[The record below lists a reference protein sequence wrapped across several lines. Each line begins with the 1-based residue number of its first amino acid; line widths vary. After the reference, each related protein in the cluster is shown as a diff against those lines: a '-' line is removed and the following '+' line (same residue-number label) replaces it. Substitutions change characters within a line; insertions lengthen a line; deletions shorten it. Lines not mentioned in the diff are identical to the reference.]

1 MQYLLDTAD
10 VEAIR
15 KAYESYPVDGV
26 TTNPTI
32 ISREKTEYAQLLRE
46 IRGIIGKEGMFH
58 IQTTKIDTESIVK
71 EAIALRDFI
80 NGNFYVKIPTF
91 EPGLKAMQILKKMG
105 FKITA
110 TAIFTQQQ
118 ALIAARAGAD
128 YVAPYVNRL
137 DNISSDGVGVVADI
151 CHLLKNYN
159 LEAKILAASFKNVE
173 QVHRISLVGTHAV
186 TIQPE
191 LLESMIYHPLTDA
204 AIMDFA
210 KDWRARYDRN
220 YVLDLLKDQP
230 PVE

>member
-10 VEAIR
+10 VESIR
-15 KAYESYPVDGV
+15 RACESYPIDGV

-32 ISREKTEYAQLLRE
+32 ISKQKTDYAQLLRE
-46 IRGIIGKEGMFH
+46 IREIIGKEGMFH

-71 EAIALRDFI
+71 EAIALRDYI

-91 EPGLKAMQILKKMG
+91 EPGIKAMQILKKMG

-151 CHLLKNYN
+151 CHLIKNFN
-159 LEAKILAASFKNVE
+159 LETKILAASFKNVE

-220 YVLDLLKDQP
+220 YILDLLKDQP
-230 PVE
+230 PIE

>member
-1 MQYLLDTAD
+1 MQYLLDTAN
-10 VEAIR
+10 VEEIR
-15 KAYESYPVDGV
+15 KTYESYPIDGV

-32 ISREKTEYAQLLRE
+32 ISKEKTDYATLLRQ
-46 IRGIIGKEGMFH
+46 IREIIGKDGMFH
-58 IQTTKIDTESIVK
+58 IQTTKIDTESIIK

-80 NGNFYVKIPTF
+80 NGNFYIKIPTI
-91 EPGLKAMQILKKMG
+91 EPGIKAIRILKKMG
-105 FKITA
+105 FKVTA

-151 CHLLKNYN
+151 TNLIKNFN
-159 LEAKILAASFKNVE
+159 LETKVLAASFKNVE

-191 LLESMIYHPLTDA
+191 LLTSMIYHPLTDS
-204 AIMDFA
+204 AIIDFSR
-210 KDWRARYDRN
+210 DWRGRYLKK
-220 YVLDLLKDQP
+220 YIVDLLKDQP
-230 PVE
+230 PIE

>member
-1 MQYLLDTAD
+1 MQYLLDTAN

-15 KAYESYPVDGV
+15 KTYESYPIDGV

-32 ISREKTEYAQLLRE
+32 ISKEKTDYASLLRE
-46 IRGIIGKEGMFH
+46 IRTIVGKEGMFH
-58 IQTTKIDTESIVK
+58 IQTTKIDTESIIK
-71 EAIALRDFI
+71 EAVALRDFI

-91 EPGLKAMQILKKMG
+91 EPGIKAMQILKKMG

-151 CHLLKNYN
+151 NHLIKQYN
-159 LEAKILAASFKNVE
+159 LGTKVLAASFKNVE
-173 QVHRISLVGTHAV
+173 QVHKISMVGTQAV

-191 LLESMIYHPLTDA
+191 LLESIIYHPLTDA

-210 KDWRARYDRN
+210 KDWRRRYDKK
-220 YVLDLLKDQP
+220 YVCDLLKDQP
-230 PVE
+230 PIE